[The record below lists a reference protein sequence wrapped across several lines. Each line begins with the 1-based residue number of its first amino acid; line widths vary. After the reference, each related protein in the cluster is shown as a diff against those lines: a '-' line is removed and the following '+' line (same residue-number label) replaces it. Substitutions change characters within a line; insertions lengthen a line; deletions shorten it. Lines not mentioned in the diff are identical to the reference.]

1 MAGAPEGPGLVG
13 AVVGGKSRRGVYASI
28 GVACMPPPPGER
40 EHHTPSR
47 GLLAPPERTVGVLMR
62 ALTGGPP
69 EPRYLKAGPSLP

>member
-1 MAGAPEGPGLVG
+1 MAGAPEDPGLVG
-13 AVVGGKSRRGVYASI
+13 AVVGGEKTWRICLHRCGVYAS
-28 GVACMPPPPGER
+28 APGER

-47 GLLAPPERTVGVLMR
+47 GLLAPPERTVEVLMS